1 LKSHWQASKFEQES
15 LPDPDWLAVI
25 GLALL
30 AAWLSGCSQP
40 AGGAPKSKDNTVP
53 VTAALVVAH
62 PQDRVLPV
70 VGTLYPK
77 DQAVVSAEVEGRIE
91 KMLVEVGDRVAAG
104 QELAQIDT
112 ASYQAQAQLAA
123 ANLAKAQANLANAE
137 SNWKRTQELRRDNI
151 SSASDL
157 DLATAQAGQ
166 WRAEVKAQEAAN
178 AIAQLNLARSS
189 VKAHFAAAVAERMV
203 NSGDY
208 VRAGAALLRV
218 VNDAELKLV
227 VQVPEGYAGQ
237 VQNQQ
242 MIRFNVYAHPHLTF
256 TGQVYYVGPA
266 VDTANRAFAA
276 AAAVPNPDR
285 RLKASSFARGEL
297 VLAQDVPTIM
307 VPVVAVVNFAGVTKV
322 FVVEDG
328 IARSR
333 EIQTG
338 RIREGRQE
346 VQNGL
351 RAGELVVVTGQTKLQ
366 DGSKVRVQVGAG
378 SKPSAG

>member
-1 LKSHWQASKFEQES
+1 
-15 LPDPDWLAVI
+15 
-25 GLALL
+25 
-30 AAWLSGCSQP
+30 
-40 AGGAPKSKDNTVP
+40 
-53 VTAALVVAH
+53 
-62 PQDRVLPV
+62 
-70 VGTLYPK
+70 
-77 DQAVVSAEVEGRIE
+77 
-91 KMLVEVGDRVAAG
+91 
-104 QELAQIDT
+104 
-112 ASYQAQAQLAA
+112 
-123 ANLAKAQANLANAE
+123 
-137 SNWKRTQELRRDNI
+137 
-151 SSASDL
+151 
-157 DLATAQAGQ
+157 
-166 WRAEVKAQEAAN
+166 
-178 AIAQLNLARSS
+178 
-189 VKAHFAAAVAERMV
+189 VAERMV

-297 VLAQDVPTIM
+297 VLAQDVSTIM